1 VRWLADECVDAGL
14 VFRLRGAGHDVV
26 YIAEVASGA
35 TDVEVIR
42 RAHNEGRLL
51 LTEDK
56 DFGELVFR
64 GRTAVPGLV
73 LLRILSEGRPIKWM
87 RLEAAVE
94 QFGDR
99 LLGRYVVIEEGRFRS
114 RPLLKSI
121 PFGGPPS

>member
-1 VRWLADECVDAGL
+1 MRWLSDECVDAGL
-14 VFRLRGAGHDVV
+14 ISRLRGAGHDVV

-64 GRTAVPGLV
+64 RRAAVPGLV
-73 LLRILSEGRPIKWM
+73 LLRIFSERRLVKWM

-99 LLGRYVVIEEGRFRS
+99 LFGRYVVIEEGRFRS

-121 PFGGPPS
+121 RK